1 MTMFKDVPFQPALDT
16 PLYQQLYSHMRIA
29 ILTGKLKGGLKLPST
44 RALMNELGVSRTTV
58 LNAYDQ
64 LIAEGY
70 LETFPAR
77 GTFVARVLPE
87 HVFETLSRKVN
98 KPQQTLSY
106 PPQLSHHAT
115 KQLAAPSL
123 FVPLPLRDKLTNPF
137 STVNPTLDA
146 HSYEVWSRLVA
157 RQVRRLAGRASRYQ
171 DAEGYPPLREA
182 IAAHVTLSRQVR
194 CTPEQ
199 IIIVAGSQ
207 GGLDLVARL
216 LLNAGDEVWLEDP
229 GYFGAR
235 GALLGVGAKIISVPV
250 DRNGLAVEVG
260 MNRAPQ
266 AKLAYVTPSH
276 QYPLGVT
283 MSLPR
288 RLALLNWARE
298 AQAYILEDDYDSEF
312 RYVGRP
318 LASLQGLGEADRVIY
333 LGTFSK
339 VLFQSLRIG
348 YLILPPSLVESF
360 STVCRFVDM
369 HSPLLEQAALAEFMT
384 EGHYTRHLRRMRTHY
399 AERRSALLE
408 ALHHLPLEMD
418 APDAGLH
425 CIGWLPEGV
434 EDRAVVKAAAKHGLE
449 LWPVSHSCIEPLERQ
464 GLMLGYGSP
473 TKEALE
479 DGVTRLRAALRE
491 ASPPPRS

>member
-1 MTMFKDVPFQPALDT
+1 MTIFKDVPFHPALDR
-16 PLYQQLYSHMRIA
+16 PLYQQLYTHMRTA

-44 RALMNELGVSRTTV
+44 RTLMTELGVSRTTV

-64 LIAEGY
+64 LSAEGY

-77 GTFVARVLPE
+77 GTFVAQVLPE
-87 HVFETLSRKVN
+87 HVFETSSRKRDKAQKTLSR
-98 KPQQTLSY
+98 PS
-106 PPQLSHHAT
+106 QLSRHAE
-115 KQLAAPSL
+115 KQLAAPTL
-123 FVPLPLRDKLTNPF
+123 FVPQPLSDKLTNPF

-146 HSYEVWSRLVA
+146 HSYETWSRLVT
-157 RQVRRLAGRASRYQ
+157 RQVRRLAGRASKYQ

-207 GGLDLVARL
+207 GGLDLVARM

-235 GALLGVGAKIISVPV
+235 GAFLGVGANIIPVPV
-250 DRNGLAVEVG
+250 DRKGLVVEAG
-260 MNRAPQ
+260 LTRAPK

-288 RLALLNWARE
+288 RLALLEWARE
-298 AQAYILEDDYDSEF
+298 TPAYILEDDYDSEF

-318 LASLQGLGEADRVIY
+318 LASLQGLDDADQVIY

-348 YLILPPSLVESF
+348 YLILPPTLVESF
-360 STVCRFVDM
+360 TSVRRLVDI
-369 HSPLLEQAALAEFMT
+369 HSPLLEQAVLAEFIS
-384 EGHYTRHLRRMRTHY
+384 EGHYTRHLRRMRNHY
-399 AERRSALLE
+399 AERRAALLE
-408 ALHHLPLEMD
+408 AVRELPLEMD
-418 APDAGLH
+418 SPDAGLH

-434 EDRAVVKAAAKHGLE
+434 DDKAVVRAAAKHGLE
-449 LWPVSHSCIEPLERQ
+449 LWPVSHSCIEPLERK
-464 GLMLGYGSP
+464 GLMLGYGNP
-473 TKEALE
+473 TQEALE
-479 DGVTRLRAALRE
+479 DGIRRLSAALRKT
-491 ASPPPRS
+491 